1 MTSVFR
7 KSLYSTAD
15 SVSRD
20 RSAVLLL
27 IDMEDYGTV
36 SGHTGRKR
44 LLIEHGSDILVCRV
58 SEISCIHTE
67 HGYTKV
73 LLSDGS
79 WGVTEKSL
87 AELETELN
95 PDEFFRANR
104 QSIVNVSAIVKVEP
118 YFHNSYIITTSPD
131 SHGIITVSKE
141 RLSLFKSW
149 LNY

>member
-1 MTSVFR
+1 
-7 KSLYSTAD
+7 
-15 SVSRD
+15 
-20 RSAVLLL
+20 
-27 IDMEDYGTV
+27 MEDYGTV

-58 SEISCIHTE
+58 SEIC
-67 HGYTKV
+67 KV

-104 QSIVNVSAIVKVEP
+104 QTIVNIDRIRKISPTDGRDSAVSLTVPWSDLSFV
-118 YFHNSYIITTSPD
+118 ITAERK
-131 SHGIITVSKE
+131 KE
-141 RLSLFKSW
+141 LLRILDC
-149 LNY
+149 

>member
-1 MTSVFR
+1 
-7 KSLYSTAD
+7 
-15 SVSRD
+15 
-20 RSAVLLL
+20 
-27 IDMEDYGTV
+27 MEDYGTV

-58 SEISCIHTE
+58 SEICCIHTE

-95 PDEFFRANR
+95 PDEFFRVNR
-104 QSIVNVSAIVKVEP
+104 QTIVNIDRIRKISRPTGATVPSVSP
-118 YFHNSYIITTSPD
+118 FPGPT
-131 SHGIITVSKE
+131 
-141 RLSLFKSW
+141 
-149 LNY
+149 